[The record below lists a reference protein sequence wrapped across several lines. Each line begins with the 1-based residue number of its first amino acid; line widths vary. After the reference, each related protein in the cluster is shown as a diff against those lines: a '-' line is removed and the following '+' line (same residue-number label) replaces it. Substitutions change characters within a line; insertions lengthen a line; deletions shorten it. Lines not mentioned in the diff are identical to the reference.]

1 MNKIQIIVDSIL
13 GAAVVA
19 LFILF
24 FTVTPGSKKSGNQ
37 EVEASGELLPIAI
50 INTDSILKHYTL
62 AVESSDKLQN
72 RYEESMVKLD
82 TKAKSIQKEVE
93 TFQKDVL
100 DFQRKV
106 EANAFLSR
114 ERAESEQQR
123 LQKKEQQLM
132 AKQQDLENLRQKLS
146 ADFMTEQNELTQ
158 QLQDSVQQFLREYN
172 ADGRYHLVIN
182 DAVTMDKVAGYDIT
196 NDVIEGLNARYQQ

>member
-1 MNKIQIIVDSIL
+1 MNKISIIVESIL
-13 GAAVVA
+13 AAAVVA

-24 FTVTPGSKKSGNQ
+24 FTFNPWAKKPANH
-37 EVEASGELLPIAI
+37 EVEAAGELLPIAVV
-50 INTDSILKHYTL
+50 NTDSILTHYTL
-62 AVESSDKLQN
+62 AVEASDKLQSQ
-72 RYEESMVKLD
+72 YEESMVKLD
-82 TKAKSIQKEVE
+82 TKAKAFQKEYE

-114 ERAESEQQR
+114 ERAESEQAK

-146 ADFMTEQNELTQ
+146 ADFMNEQAALTQ
-158 QLQDSVQQFLREYN
+158 QLQDSVQAYLREYN
-172 ADGRYHLVIN
+172 ADGHIHIILN
-182 DAVTMDKVAGYDIT
+182 DAVLMNKVAGYDIT
-196 NDVIEGLNARYQQ
+196 DEVIEALNARYKK